1 MESLFS
7 LLSTVSIILG
17 VVGQWM
23 IFQDNG
29 EAGWK
34 ALIPFYSAYIFAK
47 TFFEERLGKKLMW
60 SQLILF
66 IIAIPL
72 VVFLAFVV
80 MVVAALTIGSG
91 LGVALDLV
99 SHEDFWQNIF
109 GTVSN
114 SFYTGM
120 IGLSVLFV
128 IAFIFTLIYHIKL
141 HYRYNTVKGA
151 PIWFMLIWII
161 APGIGYFY
169 YGLKHE
175 ANDASMYEHN

>member
-7 LLSTVSIILG
+7 LLSTISIILG
-17 VVGQWM
+17 VVGKWM

-60 SQLILF
+60 SQLVLF

-72 VVFLAFVV
+72 VAVLAFVV
-80 MVVAALTIGSG
+80 MILATLAISGGIGM
-91 LGVALDLV
+91 ATQ
-99 SHEDFWQNIF
+99 EDFWINMF
-109 GTVSN
+109 GASSN
-114 SFYTGM
+114 GFYTGM
-120 IGLSVLFV
+120 IGLSVLFI
-128 IAFIFTLIYHIKL
+128 IAFIFTFIYHIKL

-175 ANDASMYEHN
+175 ANDASMY